1 MNGVYEFL
9 AQDRVVFGEPAAE
22 AVSELAS
29 QYGATRVFLVVS
41 KSLNRLTDEVDIIR
55 QSLGVRYLGTFDDC
69 AEHTPRASVIALTQ
83 QLRTTQPDLVV
94 TVGGGT
100 PIDTVKLALL
110 CLAENVQDEQTLGQW
125 RITVDSQ
132 GHRHTPLVGKP
143 PFRQVV
149 VPTTLSA
156 AEFTNLGGSTDPVR
170 QVKDLYTGREIGAMA
185 VILDPAIT
193 RHTPQWL
200 WLATGVRSLDHAVET
215 ICSNSHQPFTDA
227 TCLHGLGLLSR
238 GLRRVKQDP
247 LDLSARLDC
256 QLGVWLCATG
266 IMRVP
271 MGASHGIGHQLGA
284 VAGVPHGHTSCVLLP
299 AVLRYNESVN
309 GARQQL
315 VAQALGST
323 QTPAHEQLQN
333 LINDLALPS
342 TLSEV
347 NVHRSQFDAIAEGA
361 LENMF
366 VRANPRP
373 ITTREQVFA
382 ILESCS

>member
-1 MNGVYEFL
+1 MKGVYEFL
-9 AQDRVVFGEPAAE
+9 AQDRVVFGEPAAQ
-22 AVSELAS
+22 AVAQVVE
-29 QYGATRVFLVVS
+29 QYGAWRVFLVVS
-41 KSLNRLTDEVDIIR
+41 KSLNRLTDEIEQIR
-55 QSLGVRYLGTFDDC
+55 RSLGTRYIGTFEDC
-69 AEHTPRASVIALTQ
+69 VEHTPRASVLALTQ
-83 QLRTTQPDLVV
+83 RLRKAAPDLVV

-110 CLAENVQDEQTLGQW
+110 CLAENIHDEQTLGQW
-125 RITVDSQ
+125 RITVNAEGQ
-132 GHRHTPLVGKP
+132 RHTPLIGKP

-193 RHTPQWL
+193 RHTPPGL

-215 ICSNSHQPFTDA
+215 ICSGSHQPFTDA
-227 TCLHGLGLLSR
+227 TCLHGLGLLSH
-238 GLRRVKQDP
+238 GLRRVKQEP

-284 VAGVPHGHTSCVLLP
+284 VAGVPHGLTSCVLLP
-299 AVLRYNESVN
+299 AVMRYNLSAN
-309 GARQQL
+309 AARQDR
-315 VAQALGST
+315 VAQALGEP
-323 QTPAHEQLQN
+323 QTPAHELLQA
-333 LINDLALPS
+333 LIHELALPS
-342 TLSEV
+342 TLGEV
-347 NVHRSQFDAIAEGA
+347 NVHRWQFDAIADGA
-361 LENMF
+361 LQNMF

-373 ITTREQVFA
+373 ITTRAQVME
-382 ILESCS
+382 ILESCL